1 MEKFDAEK
9 RVDSV
14 VGAAKTAIDRSRRS
28 SIILAFSVATAILL
42 GAVAAW
48 AAACAGGR
56 HRDGAAL
63 PEGVAR

>member
-1 MEKFDAEK
+1 
-9 RVDSV
+9 V
-14 VGAAKTAIDRSRRS
+14 
-28 SIILAFSVATAILL
+28 ILAFSIATAMLL

-63 PEGVAR
+63 PEWMAHANAFERRRAF